1 MAANIQF
8 IFFRPAKGKKG
19 DILVRV
25 LHNERAA
32 GLPVADTG
40 EKGLYR
46 WDDLRTYLTSL
57 L

>member
-1 MAANIQF
+1 MGANLQF
-8 IFFRPAKGKKG
+8 IFFRPAKGKSG

-32 GLPVADTG
+32 SLPVADAG

-46 WDDLRTYLTSL
+46 WDDLRAYLTSL